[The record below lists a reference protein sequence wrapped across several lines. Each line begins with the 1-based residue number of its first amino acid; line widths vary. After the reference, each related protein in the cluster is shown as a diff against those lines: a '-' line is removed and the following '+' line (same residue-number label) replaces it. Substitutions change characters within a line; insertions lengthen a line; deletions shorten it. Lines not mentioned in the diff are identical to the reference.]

1 VDGENWNDDAALLE
15 AHLDGA
21 LSPAQ
26 AESLGRRLATEP
38 VLAAEL
44 ERLRGE
50 RAVRQAVWASYEPE
64 PRHAAATAGAALM
77 LAERA
82 ERLRRAT
89 SHARRATAAA
99 AVVLLAFAA
108 GWVARGVR
116 PGQPAS
122 SQSPLS
128 RTGADHPFASSGA
141 SAGDGSV
148 SFPVALTDEHGNIIA
163 VQHFDDPRKAREF
176 ADDVDRWQ
184 SRPRRPAPPATPLTP
199 VSDEF

>member
-1 VDGENWNDDAALLE
+1 VDGDTWNDDAALLE

-21 LSPAQ
+21 LSPPQ
-26 AESLGRRLATEP
+26 AESLGRRLANEP
-38 VLAAEL
+38 ALAAHL
-44 ERLRGE
+44 ERLRAE
-50 RAVRQAVWASYEPE
+50 RAVRQAVWSSYEPDQS
-64 PRHAAATAGAALM
+64 RAASAATSALT

-82 ERLRRAT
+82 ERLRRTA

-99 AVVLLAFAA
+99 AVVLLAFAS

-116 PGQPAS
+116 SVQPGAPES
-122 SQSPLS
+122 RDVQS
-128 RTGADHPFASSGA
+128 GGNHPFASSGA
-141 SAGDGSV
+141 SAGDGSA

-163 VQHFDDPRKAREF
+163 VQHFDNPRKAREF

-184 SRPRRPAPPATPLTP
+184 SRPRRAAPPAAPLTP